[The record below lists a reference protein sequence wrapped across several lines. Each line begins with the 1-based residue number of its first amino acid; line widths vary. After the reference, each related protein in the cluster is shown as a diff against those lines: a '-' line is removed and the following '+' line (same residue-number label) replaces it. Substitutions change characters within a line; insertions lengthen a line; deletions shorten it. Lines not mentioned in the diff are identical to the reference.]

1 MFRVEF
7 DAFEKRVT
15 DSNLVSIGFVLAFA
29 LAGVTEQG
37 SCQTR
42 SNSPAPV
49 NNQANNRTGMLVTR
63 GVWGGDHIRM
73 EVEDD
78 SAAVEYDCAHGMI
91 SGPLKVDG
99 EGHFRARGTVVRE
112 HGGPTRDNETPP
124 NRPADYSG
132 SINGDR
138 MTLTVTL
145 TDSSESVGRFTL
157 VRGSEGN
164 LVKCR

>member
-1 MFRVEF
+1 LGSTH
-7 DAFEKRVT
+7 FEKRVT
-15 DSNLVSIGFVLAFA
+15 NSNLVSISFVLALA

-42 SNSPAPV
+42 SNSPALV
-49 NNQANNRTGMLVTR
+49 NNQGNSRTGMSVTR
-63 GVWGGDHIRM
+63 GVWGGDHIRI

-78 SAAVEYDCAHGMI
+78 NASVEYDCAHGVI
-91 SGPLKVDG
+91 SGPLKLDG
-99 EGHFRARGTVVRE
+99 EGHFRARGTHVRE
-112 HGGPTRDNETPP
+112 HGGPMRDNETPP
-124 NRPADYSG
+124 NHPADYSG
-132 SINGDR
+132 SIDGDR

-157 VRGSEGN
+157 VRGSDGN